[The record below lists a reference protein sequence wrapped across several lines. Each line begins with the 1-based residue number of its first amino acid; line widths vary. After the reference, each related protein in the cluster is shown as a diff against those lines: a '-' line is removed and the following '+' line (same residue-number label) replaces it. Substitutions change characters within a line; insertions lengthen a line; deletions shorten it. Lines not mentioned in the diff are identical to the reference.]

1 MNCGRTGDT
10 KNWTGDMKNA
20 ERAGDTTMNEQRK
33 GTRTRNKMAP
43 VTRAAEGAR
52 SLARLWLREPRDC
65 CAVVEISSGDAV
77 ACGEMSAARPREC
90 VISQSLKERGRE
102 KRGECYTGR
111 RRLPIEGGSN
121 ATPLYVPLDAS
132 KVGGELSTD
141 PDREY
146 RGDRAL
152 SGSSDLTWRVN
163 WTARAGSVSNVT
175 WRLNLACRE
184 RMNREESGTD
194 VSPYVARHLRDEEMV
209 PNTLQTRLFN
219 YTFRGPIGQGGN
231 NKPSGW
237 HTILCGGSVPFWK
250 SGAGVRKSRSKERR
264 RKCAVEICV
273 KLSLRRTLRRQ
284 VNTTRREVEPTD
296 RQTGTR
302 WTEREVKGRDDAAA
316 WVGVGW
322 IGWNENLGDDGGE
335 TTARKAL
342 IGKEK
347 YQDGLTRRT
356 SASAFGVRPVISS
369 WRRKGHKRAQTRDSS
384 SELQVVSNGSLDSI
398 KGTVIDLEMQHNI
411 ETRKAGRES
420 RSSEAQRGVRTES
433 TRQPKYPES
442 ASTAE
447 KQRRARIQVFDS
459 RARCDSRVGG
469 HREEH
474 RRRRGREGRAG
485 RGGEWNGE
493 KRGKWK
499 AEEARPTREVVE
511 GGVMGRG
518 GGEKER
524 GSDAHGRVNGNG
536 DTEQREV
543 VVTDWTRGKH
553 GTFLFTSVRK
563 TRGKAEKCKRSGGGQ
578 RKGPRNGNTREAN
591 GKDGR
596 TYQEPLQRRL
606 GRGSEQRVQ
615 IRSNEAKR
623 RAKNVRE
630 GNDTFVRKVGTGG
643 CSQARRR
650 RRLRRDENGDW
661 DGAGAARGD
670 QGGIPPEGA
679 RACIFTAVCKI
690 NDSCEK
696 KKKKENNSNVSDCFA
711 RFSLVS
717 GAIWLN
723 LWAFESCES
732 GHSDGIQHS
741 PESVI
746 LGTFENPTTR
756 FEPTERNDDSSA
768 NTDPIAKDLGD
779 SGGCKQETSA
789 MPSKNEIISRHT
801 CKNEITPGY
810 CEFNMTG

>member
-1 MNCGRTGDT
+1 MRDEGDGFAEGIPKQARSSSRSRFVDGWMAPSGWLVNPSRWCGACVREKIYHGTRARSGLLLKCGTKRKAEGARGRAIQNELWTDGDT

-77 ACGEMSAARPREC
+77 ACGEMSACPP
-90 VISQSLKERGRE
+90 ER
-102 KRGECYTGR
+102 CYTGR

-121 ATPLYVPLDAS
+121 ATPL
-132 KVGGELSTD
+132 
-141 PDREY
+141 
-146 RGDRAL
+146 GDRAL

-175 WRLNLACRE
+175 WRLNLACHK

-356 SASAFGVRPVISS
+356 SASAFGGNKLEIAT
-369 WRRKGHKRAQTRDSS
+369 RKRVSRVCGPSRGGPGCTCTNTEMKRAEKGTQEGADAGLELRVASCVKWVIGFDQGNVGRLAGNRGVQKRRGA
-384 SELQVVSNGSLDSI
+384 SEQRALDSPSTLSLRLRLKSREERGYRSSI
-398 KGTVIDLEMQHNI
+398 VEPGVTRWGVGCSRVSAAEGRWASRGAQK
-411 ETRKAGRES
+411 ETRA
-420 RSSEAQRGVRTES
+420 RGQGG
-433 TRQPKYPES
+433 TR
-442 ASTAE
+442 
-447 KQRRARIQVFDS
+447 R
-459 RARCDSRVGG
+459 
-469 HREEH
+469 
-474 RRRRGREGRAG
+474 
-485 RGGEWNGE
+485 EWNGE

-596 TYQEPLQRRL
+596 TY
-606 GRGSEQRVQ
+606 
-615 IRSNEAKR
+615 
-623 RAKNVRE
+623 
-630 GNDTFVRKVGTGG
+630 
-643 CSQARRR
+643 
-650 RRLRRDENGDW
+650 
-661 DGAGAARGD
+661 
-670 QGGIPPEGA
+670 
-679 RACIFTAVCKI
+679 
-690 NDSCEK
+690 
-696 KKKKENNSNVSDCFA
+696 
-711 RFSLVS
+711 VS
-717 GAIWLN
+717 GAHKAFDVVHHQNTRARPLN
-723 LWAFESCES
+723 DTTA
-732 GHSDGIQHS
+732 GAS
-741 PESVI
+741 PA
-746 LGTFENPTTR
+746 TAWTWF
-756 FEPTERNDDSSA
+756 
-768 NTDPIAKDLGD
+768 
-779 SGGCKQETSA
+779 
-789 MPSKNEIISRHT
+789 
-801 CKNEITPGY
+801 
-810 CEFNMTG
+810 

>member
-77 ACGEMSAARPREC
+77 ALWRNVCCPP
-90 VISQSLKERGRE
+90 ER
-102 KRGECYTGR
+102 CYTGR
-111 RRLPIEGGSN
+111 RRLPIE
-121 ATPLYVPLDAS
+121 
-132 KVGGELSTD
+132 
-141 PDREY
+141 DREY

-356 SASAFGVRPVISS
+356 SASAL
-369 WRRKGHKRAQTRDSS
+369 A
-384 SELQVVSNGSLDSI
+384 E
-398 KGTVIDLEMQHNI
+398 KGTQEGADAGLELRVASCVKWVIGFDQGNVGRL
-411 ETRKAGRES
+411 AGES
-420 RSSEAQRGVRTES
+420 RSSEAQRGARTES

-459 RARCDSRVGG
+459 RARCDSVGVGCSRVSAAEGRWASRGAQKETRARGQGG
-469 HREEH
+469 T
-474 RRRRGREGRAG
+474 RRGVERREARGMEG
-485 RGGEWNGE
+485 RGGEAN
-493 KRGKWK
+493 KRCCRRCDG
-499 AEEARPTREVVE
+499 AR
-511 GGVMGRG
+511 GRG
-518 GGEKER
+518 ER
-524 GSDAHGRVNGNG
+524 ARIRVLRRVRGVELFHKSWSIDAHGRVNGNG

-543 VVTDWTRGKH
+543 VVTDWTRGKR

-591 GKDGR
+591 RKDGR

-606 GRGSEQRVQ
+606 GRGSEQQVQ

-679 RACIFTAVCKI
+679 RA
-690 NDSCEK
+690 
-696 KKKKENNSNVSDCFA
+696 KKENNSNVSDCFA

-717 GAIWLN
+717 GAIWLS
-723 LWAFESCES
+723 LWAFESCKS

-746 LGTFENPTTR
+746 LDMGGKPFGSTFTSKRVHDRENRSGIRRDTAHSGNLSRHRHLP
-756 FEPTERNDDSSA
+756 FSESA
-768 NTDPIAKDLGD
+768 AISATLMEVITSLPGG
-779 SGGCKQETSA
+779 SGVASTKRTSA
-789 MPSKNEIISRHT
+789 TRALGEK
-801 CKNEITPGY
+801 
-810 CEFNMTG
+810 